1 MDETISFRT
10 AVRDLLSSVTL
21 TVQEAPL
28 HSHFQKMLVTKDAK
42 VLARLGSRHI
52 PSSRTRPNVL
62 QPETV
67 RQWNT
72 LVPLDFQLV
81 PQLVNSYAYGSQMS
95 RLYSLKVP
103 GLGGLE
109 VVDCKHLSFHSDSEG
124 KVVR

>member
-1 MDETISFRT
+1 M
-10 AVRDLLSSVTL
+10 RDRLSSITGAVH
-21 TVQEAPL
+21 EAL
-28 HSHFQKMLVTKDAK
+28 IHAHFQKMLVTKHTK

-72 LVPLDFQLV
+72 LVPLDFEVV
-81 PQLVNSYAYGSQMS
+81 PQLVHSCASGSQMS

-103 GLGGLE
+103 GLGGFRSGELQALVFSFRRQRQVGKE
-109 VVDCKHLSFHSDSEG
+109 TLAGLPHL
-124 KVVR
+124 